1 MRILIIEDADSI
13 RRMIEALVSGRGHAV
28 EAANSGARGV
38 ELAIASPPDLVLLD
52 LNLPGTLDGF
62 EVCEKLRSDATT
74 KNVPIVIISALD
86 DEDSKRRAQ
95 EVGANGYYTKPFSPM
110 ALLKEIEGRKRDVE
124 KK

>member
-38 ELAIASPPDLVLLD
+38 ELAIAQPPDLVLLD

-62 EVCEKLRSDATT
+62 QVCEKLRSEPTT
-74 KNVPIVIISALD
+74 KTVPIVIISALD
-86 DEDSKRRAQ
+86 DEDSKRRALAA
-95 EVGANGYYTKPFSPM
+95 GANGYYTKPFSPM
-110 ALLKEIEGRKRDVE
+110 ALLKEIEGKKRT
-124 KK
+124 